1 MNILKRVNRELKAE
15 LYADTI
21 FNFGFMYVKIL

>member
-1 MNILKRVNRELKAE
+1 MNVLKRVNRELKAE
-15 LYADTI
+15 LYVDTV

>member
-1 MNILKRVNRELKAE
+1 MNVLKRINIKRKAE

>member
-1 MNILKRVNRELKAE
+1 MNVLERVNRELKVE

-21 FNFGFMYVKIL
+21 FNFGFIYVKIL